1 MAKKVLVVDDEADML
16 NVVRYALQKAGYQVV
31 TCDNGRNV
39 WAAIQESKPDLMIL
53 DVMLPGID
61 GYSLGIKISQEES
74 MKGIPII
81 VMTALE
87 PSKTLFQKFP
97 QVKGFITK
105 PFKTE
110 ALLKN
115 VEDAIGKAAN

>member
-1 MAKKVLVVDDEADML
+1 MGKKVLVIDDEVDML
-16 NVVRYALQKAGYQVV
+16 NVVEFALKKAGYEVV
-31 TCDNGRNV
+31 TCDNGRNA
-39 WAAIQESKPDLMIL
+39 WDAIAKAKPDLVIL

-61 GYSLGIKISQEES
+61 GYSLELKISQDDTT
-74 MKGIPII
+74 KNIPII

-97 QVKGFITK
+97 QVKGFMTK

-110 ALLKN
+110 VLLQT
-115 VEDAIGKAAN
+115 VTQAIGHP

>member
-1 MAKKVLVVDDEADML
+1 MPKKVLVVDDETDML
-16 NVVRYALQKAGYQVV
+16 NVVKYALQKAGYSVA

-61 GYSLGIKISQEES
+61 GYSLGIKISQEET

-81 VMTALE
+81 VLTALE

-97 QVKGFITK
+97 QVKGFMTK

-110 ALLKN
+110 DLLQ
-115 VEDAIGKAAN
+115 AAQAAVSRDKT